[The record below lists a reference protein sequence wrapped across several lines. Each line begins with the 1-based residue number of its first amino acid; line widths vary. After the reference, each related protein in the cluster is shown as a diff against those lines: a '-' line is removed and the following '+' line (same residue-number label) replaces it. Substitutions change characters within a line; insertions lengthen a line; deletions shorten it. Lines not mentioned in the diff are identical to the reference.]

1 MTDTPLIGGRF
12 TFDPS
17 TQTLEVWFNS
27 GVHEVLGPEAEFDKV
42 LRGQIPIKLTGGQ
55 ATRKSSLTWSEQ
67 LAGKME
73 AEASRLINGA
83 KINRYSPKGRLE
95 ISLKDL
101 DLGAALAGLSLPTPK
116 EKTNAVHEG
125 SASQSNSES
134 VSDPTD
140 PGAE

>member
-12 TFDPS
+12 TFDAS

-67 LAGKME
+67 LAGKMD
-73 AEASRLINGA
+73 AEADRLV
-83 KINRYSPKGRLE
+83 KRYSPKGKLS

-116 EKTNAVHEG
+116 ETSDAVHESSSG
-125 SASQSNSES
+125 EGNSEPI
-134 VSDPTD
+134 VDPAQ